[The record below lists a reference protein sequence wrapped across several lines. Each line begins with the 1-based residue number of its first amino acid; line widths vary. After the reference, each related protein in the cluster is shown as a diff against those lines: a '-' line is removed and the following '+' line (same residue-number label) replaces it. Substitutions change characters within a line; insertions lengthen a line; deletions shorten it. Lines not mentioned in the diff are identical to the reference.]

1 MGPKKLFFG
10 KEGRDKLLE
19 GTNEITKAVASTMGA
34 GGKYVM
40 IGNLQ
45 GAPSRYT
52 KDGVSVAENTVFKN
66 MHKNMGALLIKT
78 AARDVVNEVG
88 DGTTLVS
95 VLTNSVINDC
105 AKAIEEGVN
114 PRQFKAGMDKAV
126 AEVVKFIKEKSVT
139 VTHDSQAIKD
149 IATISANND
158 KEIGALIAKGMEHV
172 GMNGRITVDNSNSYE
187 TTIEPINGIQINK
200 GFMSPHFVN
209 VPGKEICELK
219 NPYILYWD
227 NEINTAKPVAAVIAT
242 IMEDIQK
249 KEIDGSIL
257 IFCENMVNEA
267 QGLIIYNKN
276 RGALRIAVVKLPEF
290 GVKRKAL
297 MDDVTT
303 ITGGTF
309 ITQDMGVKLE
319 KVNLLQLGYAEKVII
334 DKNKTLIVGG
344 KGSKTGLEARIESVK
359 SLLSEAAEE
368 DKEFL
373 QQRLAEL
380 SGGVAVM
387 KVGGVTETAI
397 EEKMDRIDDAI
408 RATKASLEEG
418 VVPGGGSTYLHASKE
433 LMSTP
438 LLNGR
443 ETTPTFKKILAFI
456 GFKITRTYNIS
467 DYTKGYDTVIRAIQ
481 MPFKQILTNA
491 DVADIESLAEATKS
505 GDFGTGYN
513 VITSKIENL
522 PKSGVIDPAKVVRV
536 ALEKAASIGGMFVLT
551 ECVIHDEIG

>member
-34 GGKYVM
+34 EGKYVM

-227 NEINTAKPVAAVIAT
+227 NEINTAKPVAA
-242 IMEDIQK
+242 
-249 KEIDGSIL
+249 
-257 IFCENMVNEA
+257 
-267 QGLIIYNKN
+267 
-276 RGALRIAVVKLPEF
+276 
-290 GVKRKAL
+290 
-297 MDDVTT
+297 
-303 ITGGTF
+303 
-309 ITQDMGVKLE
+309 
-319 KVNLLQLGYAEKVII
+319 
-334 DKNKTLIVGG
+334 
-344 KGSKTGLEARIESVK
+344 
-359 SLLSEAAEE
+359 
-368 DKEFL
+368 
-373 QQRLAEL
+373 
-380 SGGVAVM
+380 
-387 KVGGVTETAI
+387 
-397 EEKMDRIDDAI
+397 
-408 RATKASLEEG
+408 
-418 VVPGGGSTYLHASKE
+418 
-433 LMSTP
+433 
-438 LLNGR
+438 
-443 ETTPTFKKILAFI
+443 
-456 GFKITRTYNIS
+456 
-467 DYTKGYDTVIRAIQ
+467 
-481 MPFKQILTNA
+481 
-491 DVADIESLAEATKS
+491 
-505 GDFGTGYN
+505 
-513 VITSKIENL
+513 
-522 PKSGVIDPAKVVRV
+522 
-536 ALEKAASIGGMFVLT
+536 
-551 ECVIHDEIG
+551 